1 LDSKIILPFYNDLM
15 WAPETEKIR
24 NPERFALDFAPISRS
39 YSVSY
44 ADYDFNEEIELEP
57 YRRNENV
64 FKYSLPKAV
73 AMFKKWKEEQNIK
86 DVMLFDYHLMW
97 DHHYDPG
104 YYKVAEILQKDMAS
118 LDKIGLDG
126 MISCQLQRIAFP
138 TNLPMYCMAKALWNK
153 NETFDGIAKEYYLAA
168 YGEYADVV
176 EEYMSTLSKL
186 FVPEV
191 LRGEKPYDAKEM
203 TEKYEQAKQVVKE
216 FENNYI
222 LKLQDTS
229 KLWKY
234 LFHHAQLVKIYADVY
249 IARFNG
255 NEDECKAKTQEIYDY
270 ANSIRTFADTVLD
283 DNFLRGDVY
292 NNLFGWRKTI

>member
-1 LDSKIILPFYNDLM
+1 
-15 WAPETEKIR
+15 
-24 NPERFALDFAPISRS
+24 
-39 YSVSY
+39 
-44 ADYDFNEEIELEP
+44 
-57 YRRNENV
+57 
-64 FKYSLPKAV
+64 
-73 AMFKKWKEEQNIK
+73 
-86 DVMLFDYHLMW
+86 MW

-104 YYKVAEILQKDMAS
+104 YYEVAKILQKDMAS

-138 TNLPMYCMAKALWNK
+138 TNLPMYCMVKTLWNK
-153 NETFDGIAKEYYLAA
+153 NETFEGIAKEYYHSA
-168 YGEYADVV
+168 YGEYADAV

-222 LKLQDTS
+222 LKLKENS

-234 LFHHAQLVKIYADVY
+234 LFHHAQIVKIYADVY

-255 NEDECKAKTQEIYDY
+255 NEDECKAKAQEIYDY
-270 ANSIRTFADTVLD
+270 AISIRTFTDTVLD